1 MTVASAVGKRNSCE
15 DRQCATVDIQI
26 FLATACV
33 MLTSGFILIV
43 SSWCHAFLGFI
54 ACLVLLFVSA
64 PMWRTN
70 KMGRAALLAGLTG
83 FLYVIFKVDDTTL
96 RVVLLSWIFA
106 ALFLIGTGFGDRN
119 EVPRRQ
125 SVFLTLHMTAL
136 GVAAFLALYRISNEV
151 WFFLR
156 NIREHLPAS
165 CSMMGI
171 WVSGLPVYLFGFL
184 FLILALFGAAAR
196 HIARRRMED
205 RPKGSVRW
213 SVLLV
218 GFLMLVAGFFGG
230 LAVLPMS
237 APVTALKV
245 SLYQLIALI
254 LVSVVISLAD
264 RALIHDTRPR
274 VVLSSLILTG
284 SVTVLLLIFW
294 FRLLCPPN
302 SFASPRG
309 LTVSKLNPAN
319 SNSVSSHTQ
328 VSFALYSKGL
338 LDWNTPDFERLGLL
352 NSGMFGLFRRSLE
365 RYAAKHGGRA
375 VVIDQITDQSL
386 SNIAVVIFINP
397 TKALTPNET
406 LCLKRFVTSGAAMLV
421 LGDHTGIGGST
432 EPLKTILSFS
442 SIRFNFD
449 SAVPLR
455 QHWPGCLELR
465 PHPIARDLKDELT
478 LQIAVGASLSVE
490 KPAVPIVVARYGFA
504 DRGDSLNAGRGAYMG
519 DTEHERGEPVGDL
532 VLVAGERIGDGRII
546 VFGDTS
552 PFQNGALF
560 LSQRFVGNVMA
571 WLIAGDQLRDRVEG
585 EDSGSASHGEESD
598 KALGDGAA
606 GVPPERISDEMRFGD
621 ETALVD
627 FSLKPGASLSLF
639 SPSSLGGLAN
649 CLARVGVVASPVF
662 LARDWGKESPY
673 LFLVAPTLRL
683 GQRELRW
690 LTDYM
695 SQGGNVILS
704 EKYAS
709 PQPSGPLLSWL
720 GFSIR
725 NIPLGNGD
733 SHSCVNHKD
742 GWALSYGGEADTTVI
757 ARAFGYPTVVQMP
770 FGRGSF
776 TLISDGRFL
785 LDENLESER
794 EANRRNIVF
803 VAQLIEDLRQK
814 GHH

>member
-1 MTVASAVGKRNSCE
+1 M
-15 DRQCATVDIQI
+15 
-26 FLATACV
+26 
-33 MLTSGFILIV
+33 
-43 SSWCHAFLGFI
+43 

-64 PMWRTN
+64 KTWRAN
-70 KMGRAALLAGLTG
+70 KVARAALLAGLTG
-83 FLYVIFKVDDTTL
+83 LLYVVFKVDDTVL
-96 RVVLLSWIFA
+96 RVVLLSWVFA
-106 ALFLIGTGFGDRN
+106 ALFLIWAGFGDRD

-136 GVAAFLALYRISNEV
+136 GVAALLALYRGSNEV

-156 NIREHLPAS
+156 NMREHLSAS
-165 CSMMGI
+165 CSMIGI

-184 FLILALFGAAAR
+184 FLILALFGVAAR
-196 HIARRRMED
+196 HIAGRRLED

-218 GFLMLVAGFFGG
+218 GFLTLVAGFFGG
-230 LAVLPMS
+230 LAVLS
-237 APVTALKV
+237 IFTPVTALKV
-245 SLYQLIALI
+245 SLYQLAALV
-254 LVSVVISLAD
+254 LVSIVISLAD

-274 VVLSSLILTG
+274 VILSSLILTG

-302 SFASPRG
+302 SFASPRRI
-309 LTVSKLNPAN
+309 TVSVLNPAN
-319 SNSVSSHTQ
+319 SKSVSSHTQ
-328 VSFALYSKGL
+328 VSFALYRTGL

-365 RYAAKHGGRA
+365 RYAAKHGGR
-375 VVIDQITDQSL
+375 VVLIDQITDQSL
-386 SNIAVVIFINP
+386 SDIAVVIFINP

-421 LGDHTGIGGST
+421 LGDHTGIGGSM
-432 EPLKTILSFS
+432 EPLKTVLSFS

-465 PHPIARDLKDELT
+465 PHPIVQGLKDELA

-490 KPAVPIVVARYGFA
+490 RPAFPIVVARYGFA
-504 DRGDSLNAGRGAYMG
+504 DRGDPLNAGKGANMG
-519 DTEHERGEPVGDL
+519 NTEHERGESAGDL
-532 VLVAGERIGDGRII
+532 VLVAGEHIGKGRVI

-560 LSQRFVGNVMA
+560 LSQRFVGDVMA
-571 WLIAGDQLRDRVEG
+571 WLIAGDQLRDQTEG
-585 EDSGSASHGEESD
+585 ENSGSASHGEESN

-606 GVPPERISDEMRFGD
+606 GVSPERISDEMRFGD
-621 ETALVD
+621 ETALID
-627 FSLKPGASLSLF
+627 FSLKPGVSLSLF
-639 SPSSLGGLAN
+639 SKSSLGGLAN
-649 CLARVGVVASPVF
+649 CLARVGVVASPAF

-690 LTDYM
+690 LADYM

-704 EKYAS
+704 EGYAS
-709 PQPSGPLLSWL
+709 PQPSGFLLSYL
-720 GFSIR
+720 GFSIK
-725 NIPLGNGD
+725 NTPLGNGD
-733 SHSCVNHKD
+733 RHSCVEHKD
-742 GWALSYGGEADTTVI
+742 AWALSYDGAADTAVI

-776 TLISDGRFL
+776 TLISDGRFF

-794 EANRRNIVF
+794 GANRRNIVF
-803 VAQLIEDLRQK
+803 VAQLIENLRLKVHHGVPGLEKRELADRQRGSLLQTQK
-814 GHH
+814 RGRVVD